1 MYENIDAVRDIE
13 SATSPSANLVSTF
26 DVTPP
31 GAAAIIIT
39 PRASSIDILNIFIR
53 IKAMI
58 GSRISWQIKPT
69 RKSLGWINTLVKS
82 LSVNP
87 NPRPSMIRANAIG
100 AIFVTISIFIIIGS
114 ANAVNLTDGL
124 DA

>member
-1 MYENIDAVRDIE
+1 
-13 SATSPSANLVSTF
+13 
-26 DVTPP
+26 
-31 GAAAIIIT
+31 
-39 PRASSIDILNIFIR
+39 
-53 IKAMI
+53 MI

-100 AIFVTISIFIIIGS
+100 AIFVTISIFIII
-114 ANAVNLTDGL
+114 N
-124 DA
+124 